1 MLRNETT
8 TKLHEMRLGVMAK
21 AFNEQVNDSQYNS
34 LSFED
39 RFGFLVD
46 TEWASRKSN
55 LLMRLIKNS
64 TYSIHGA
71 CVENI
76 EYRPGRNLDKS
87 QMLRLST
94 CTYIQSSQNIILLG
108 ATGAGKSYLACALG
122 NAANRN
128 FYSVKYI
135 RLPDLLVDIA
145 LSRADGTYREFMK
158 KYKKVKLLILDE
170 WLLYSLNENEARD
183 LLELVEARSRI
194 SSTIYCSQFDIPGW
208 HAHLYDAT
216 LADAIVDRIIHNAHI
231 VRVEGD
237 SMRKRK
243 GLTE

>member
-1 MLRNETT
+1 
-8 TKLHEMRLGVMAK
+8 MAK

-46 TEWASRKSN
+46 IEWATRKSN
-55 LLMRLIKNS
+55 LLTRLMKNS
-64 TYSIHGA
+64 NYSVYGA
-71 CVENI
+71 WIENI
-76 EYRPGRNLDKS
+76 EYRPDRKLDKA
-87 QMLRLST
+87 QMLRLAT
-94 CTYIQSSQNIILLG
+94 CTYIQASQNIILLG

-128 FYSVKYI
+128 FYPVKYI

-145 LSRADGTYREFMK
+145 MARADGTYREFMN

-170 WLLYSLNENEARD
+170 WLLYPLKENEVRD
-183 LLELVEARSRI
+183 LLELVEARSRV
-194 SSTIYCSQFDIPGW
+194 SSTIYCSQFDTPGW
-208 HAHLYDAT
+208 HAHLYDPT
-216 LADAIVDRIIHNAHI
+216 LADAIVDRIIHNAHTI
-231 VRVEGD
+231 RVEGD